1 MVCTERETLL
11 PEGTERLSTENGTLL
26 HGGRDSLCTEKG
38 NASARRSEFVLR
50 AEERAGSRHLPLSAA
65 QAPAPCNRILWY
77 NIPTNRKVFLTMSD
91 SNDFMVFSGTAN
103 LPLAEKVANY
113 LGKPLNK
120 IDIKHFPDGET
131 FCQVLDPVRGK
142 DVFVIQSGSPQ
153 PNEAYM
159 ELFVIMDALKRGSAA
174 RITAV
179 LPYYGYARQDRK
191 DQPRVPITARLIAN
205 LLQTAGADRVLT
217 MDLHANQIQG
227 FFDIPLDHLRAEPV
241 ILKYIR
247 DQHWA
252 KPVVVSPDT
261 GGAKTAYGYSRK
273 IGCGLAIVAKQRT
286 GDSTVD
292 AFSVVGDVKD
302 CDVIMVDDMTATGGT
317 LSAAAKMC
325 RDNGAKSVHAFVS
338 HFPLTEKGVDR
349 LTHETQL
356 DELVVTDSIPLRKG
370 FDPSKLPF
378 KLTQLSVAP
387 LIGEAIKR
395 THMNESIN
403 DLFNHE

>member
-1 MVCTERETLL
+1 M
-11 PEGTERLSTENGTLL
+11 S
-26 HGGRDSLCTEKG
+26 EK
-38 NASARRSEFVLR
+38 
-50 AEERAGSRHLPLSAA
+50 
-65 QAPAPCNRILWY
+65 
-77 NIPTNRKVFLTMSD
+77 KD
-91 SNDFMVFSGTAN
+91 DFMVFSGTAN
-103 LPLAEKVANY
+103 LPLAERVAEY
-113 LGKPLNK
+113 LGRPLNK

-131 FCQVLDPVRGK
+131 FCQVIDGVRGR
-142 DVFVIQSGSPQ
+142 DVFVIQSGSPN
-153 PNEAYM
+153 PNQAYM
-159 ELFVIMDALKRGSAA
+159 ELFIIMDALKRGSAA

-179 LPYYGYARQDRK
+179 IPYYGYARQDRK

-205 LLQTAGADRVLT
+205 LLQKAGADRVVA

-227 FFDIPLDHLRAEPV
+227 FFDIPLDHLKAEPI
-241 ILKYIR
+241 ILEYIR

-252 KPVVVSPDT
+252 NPIVVAPDT

-273 IGCGLAIVAKQRT
+273 LGCGLAIVAKQRT

-302 CDVIMVDDMTATGGT
+302 HDVIMIDDMTATGGT

-325 RDNGAKSVHAFVS
+325 REDGARTVHAFVS

-349 LTHETQL
+349 LMHETEL
-356 DELVVTDSIPLRKG
+356 DELVVTDTIPLREG

-378 KLTQLSVAP
+378 KLTRLSVAP
-387 LIGEAIKR
+387 LIGEAIRR
-395 THMNESIN
+395 THNDESIN

>member
-1 MVCTERETLL
+1 MK
-11 PEGTERLSTENGTLL
+11 
-26 HGGRDSLCTEKG
+26 D
-38 NASARRSEFVLR
+38 
-50 AEERAGSRHLPLSAA
+50 
-65 QAPAPCNRILWY
+65 
-77 NIPTNRKVFLTMSD
+77 
-91 SNDFMVFSGTAN
+91 DFMVFSGTAN
-103 LPLAEKVANY
+103 QPLAEAVAAY
-113 LGKPLNK
+113 LGRPLNK

-131 FCQVLDPVRGK
+131 FCQVVEGVRGK
-142 DVFVIQSGSPQ
+142 DVFVIQSGSPA

-159 ELFVIMDALKRGSAA
+159 ELFIIMDALKRGSAA

-179 LPYYGYARQDRK
+179 IPYYGYARQDRK
-191 DQPRVPITARLIAN
+191 DQPRVPITARLVAN
-205 LLQTAGADRVLT
+205 LLQCAGADRILT
-217 MDLHANQIQG
+217 MALHANQIQG
-227 FFDIPLDHLRAEPV
+227 FFDIPLDHLKAEPI

-247 DQHWA
+247 EQNWA

-273 IGCGLAIVAKQRT
+273 LGCGLAIVAKQRT

-325 RDNGAKSVHAFVS
+325 REYGAKTVHAFVS

-349 LTHETQL
+349 LMHETEL
-356 DELVVTDSIPLRKG
+356 DELVVTDTIPLRDG

-378 KLTQLSVAP
+378 KLTRLSVAP
-387 LIGEAIKR
+387 LIGEAIRR
-395 THMNESIN
+395 THDDESIN

>member
-1 MVCTERETLL
+1 MM
-11 PEGTERLSTENGTLL
+11 ENK
-26 HGGRDSLCTEKG
+26 D
-38 NASARRSEFVLR
+38 
-50 AEERAGSRHLPLSAA
+50 
-65 QAPAPCNRILWY
+65 
-77 NIPTNRKVFLTMSD
+77 
-91 SNDFMVFSGTAN
+91 DFMVFSGTAN
-103 LPLAEKVANY
+103 LPLAEKVGEY
-113 LGKPLNK
+113 LGRPLNK

-131 FCQVLDPVRGK
+131 FCQVIDPVRGK
-142 DVFVIQSGSPQ
+142 DVFVIQSGSPA

-159 ELFVIMDALKRGSAA
+159 ELFVIIDALKRGSAA
-174 RITAV
+174 RVTAV

-227 FFDIPLDHLRAEPV
+227 FFDIPLDHLKAEPI

-252 KPVVVSPDT
+252 KPVVVAPDT
-261 GGAKTAYGYSRK
+261 GGAKNAYGYSRK
-273 IGCGLAIVAKQRT
+273 LGCGLAIVAKQRT

-292 AFSVVGDVKD
+292 AFSVVGDVNG

-325 RDNGAKSVHAFVS
+325 RECGAKSVHAFVS
-338 HFPLTEKGVDR
+338 HFPLTDKGVER
-349 LTHETQL
+349 LMHESQL
-356 DELVVTDSIPLRKG
+356 DELVVTDSIPMRPG
-370 FDPSKLPF
+370 FDISSLPF

-387 LIGEAIKR
+387 LIGEAIRR
-395 THMNESIN
+395 THIDESIN
-403 DLFNHE
+403 DLFDE

>member
-1 MVCTERETLL
+1 MNE
-11 PEGTERLSTENGTLL
+11 
-26 HGGRDSLCTEKG
+26 
-38 NASARRSEFVLR
+38 
-50 AEERAGSRHLPLSAA
+50 
-65 QAPAPCNRILWY
+65 
-77 NIPTNRKVFLTMSD
+77 
-91 SNDFMVFSGTAN
+91 DFMVFSGTAN
-103 LPLAEKVANY
+103 PALAEKVAAY
-113 LGKPLNK
+113 LGRPLNK

-131 FCQVLDPVRGK
+131 FCQVIDPVRGK
-142 DVFVIQSGSPQ
+142 DVFVIQSGSPS

-191 DQPRVPITARLIAN
+191 DQPRVPITARLVAN
-205 LLQTAGADRVLT
+205 LLQTAGADRVIT

-227 FFDIPLDHLRAEPV
+227 FFDIPLDHLKAEPV

-252 KPVVVSPDT
+252 KPVVVAPDT
-261 GGAKTAYGYSRK
+261 GGAKNAYGYSRK

-292 AFSVVGDVKD
+292 AFSVVGDVNG

-325 RDNGAKSVHAFVS
+325 RDCGAKSVHAFVS
-338 HFPLTEKGVDR
+338 HFPLTAKGVER
-349 LTHETQL
+349 LMHETQL
-356 DELVVTDSIPLRKG
+356 DELVVTDSIPLREG
-370 FDPSKLPF
+370 FDPSSLPF
-378 KLTQLSVAP
+378 KLTTLSVAP

-395 THMNESIN
+395 THVNESIN

>member
-1 MVCTERETLL
+1 
-11 PEGTERLSTENGTLL
+11 
-26 HGGRDSLCTEKG
+26 
-38 NASARRSEFVLR
+38 
-50 AEERAGSRHLPLSAA
+50 
-65 QAPAPCNRILWY
+65 
-77 NIPTNRKVFLTMSD
+77 MSD
-91 SNDFMVFSGTAN
+91 DFMVFSGTAN
-103 LPLAEKVANY
+103 LPLAERVAAY
-113 LGKPLNK
+113 LGRPLNK

-131 FCQVLDPVRGK
+131 FCQVIDGVRGK
-142 DVFVIQSGSPQ
+142 DVFVIQSGSPM

-159 ELFVIMDALKRGSAA
+159 ELFVIMDALKRGSAR

-191 DQPRVPITARLIAN
+191 DQPRVPITARLVAN
-205 LLQTAGADRVLT
+205 LLETAGADRVMT

-227 FFDIPLDHLRAEPV
+227 FFDIPLDHLKAEPI

-252 KPVVVSPDT
+252 NPIVVAPDT
-261 GGAKTAYGYSRK
+261 GGAKTAYSYSRK
-273 IGCGLAIVAKQRT
+273 LGCGLAIVAKQRT
-286 GDSTVD
+286 GGDTVD
-292 AFSVVGDVKD
+292 AFSVVGDVSGH
-302 CDVIMVDDMTATGGT
+302 DVIMIDDMTATGGT

-338 HFPLTEKGVDR
+338 HFPLTVKGMER
-349 LTHETQL
+349 LYTEGFL
-356 DELVVTDSIPLRKG
+356 DELVVTDSIPLREG
-370 FDPSKLPF
+370 FDLSKLPF

-395 THMNESIN
+395 THNDESIN

>member
-1 MVCTERETLL
+1 MEQK
-11 PEGTERLSTENGTLL
+11 
-26 HGGRDSLCTEKG
+26 D
-38 NASARRSEFVLR
+38 
-50 AEERAGSRHLPLSAA
+50 
-65 QAPAPCNRILWY
+65 
-77 NIPTNRKVFLTMSD
+77 
-91 SNDFMVFSGTAN
+91 DFMVFSGTAN
-103 LPLAEKVANY
+103 LPLAESVAAY
-113 LGKPLNK
+113 LGRPLNR

-131 FCQVLDPVRGK
+131 FCQVIEGVRGK
-142 DVFVIQSGSPQ
+142 DVFVIQSGSPA

-159 ELFVIMDALKRGSAA
+159 ELFIIMDALRRGSAA

-179 LPYYGYARQDRK
+179 IPYYGYARQDRK

-205 LLQTAGADRVLT
+205 LLQRAGADRVLA

-227 FFDIPLDHLRAEPV
+227 FFDIPLDHLKAEPI

-247 DQHWA
+247 EQNWA

-273 IGCGLAIVAKQRT
+273 LGCGLAIVAKQRT

-325 RDNGAKSVHAFVS
+325 RDNGARSVHAFVS

-349 LTHETQL
+349 LMHETEL
-356 DELVVTDSIPLRKG
+356 DELVVTDTIPLREG

-378 KLTQLSVAP
+378 KLTRLSVAP
-387 LIGEAIKR
+387 LIGEAIRR
-395 THMNESIN
+395 THNDESIN

>member
-1 MVCTERETLL
+1 M
-11 PEGTERLSTENGTLL
+11 SA
-26 HGGRDSLCTEKG
+26 G
-38 NASARRSEFVLR
+38 N
-50 AEERAGSRHLPLSAA
+50 
-65 QAPAPCNRILWY
+65 
-77 NIPTNRKVFLTMSD
+77 D
-91 SNDFMVFSGTAN
+91 DFMVFSGTAN
-103 LPLAEKVANY
+103 LPLAEKVAEY
-113 LGKPLNK
+113 LGRPLNQ
-120 IDIKHFPDGET
+120 INIPHFPDGET
-131 FCQVLDPVRGK
+131 FCQVIDGVRGK
-142 DVFVIQSGSPQ
+142 DVFVIQSGSPM

-159 ELFVIMDALKRGSAA
+159 ELFIIIDALKRGSAA

-205 LLQTAGADRVLT
+205 LLEAAGADRVMTL
-217 MDLHANQIQG
+217 DLHANQIQG
-227 FFDIPLDHLRAEPV
+227 FFNIPLDHLKAEPI

-252 KPVVVSPDT
+252 NPIVVAPDT

-273 IGCGLAIVAKQRT
+273 LGCGLAIVAKQRT
-286 GDSTVD
+286 GGETVD
-292 AFSVVGDVKD
+292 AFSVVGDVKG
-302 CDVIMVDDMTATGGT
+302 CDVIMIDDMTATGGT

-338 HFPLTEKGVDR
+338 HFPLTAKGMER
-349 LTHETQL
+349 LMGEAQR
-356 DELVVTDSIPLRKG
+356 DVLVVTDSIPLREG
-370 FDPSKLPF
+370 FEPSKLPF

-395 THMNESIN
+395 THNDESIN